1 MERCF
6 PTASILET
14 TSILM
19 ARRCASPCNHFR
31 AECKN
36 TKQTRCCGGRRVTAE
51 RNAEGK
57 DGYAGFDPKSVEPYI
72 VKDPESL
79 AVNLAR
85 AMEQLGKAAS
95 AWLAP
100 RESGQK
106 SDTFAEPVTDMV
118 KTLSKVSEYW
128 LSDPRRTLEA
138 QTHLM
143 GSFFEIWSR
152 TLHRMSGEETAE
164 PAGLQR
170 NDKRFTD
177 EDWVKNPFFDFIRQ
191 AYFVTSDWAERMVE
205 DAEGLDDHTKHK
217 AAFYVR
223 QVSSALSPTNF
234 VTTNP
239 QLYRETVASSGANLV
254 KGMQMFA
261 EDIAAGR
268 GDLKLRQTD
277 TSKFAIGE
285 NIAMTPGKVIAQ
297 SDVCQVLQY
306 EATTETVLKRPLLI
320 CPPWINKFYVL
331 DLNPQKSFIKWA
343 VDQGHTVFV
352 ISWVN
357 PDERHATK
365 DWEAYARE
373 GIGFALDIVEQAT
386 GEREVNAIGYCVG
399 GTLLAATLALHAAE
413 GDDRIR
419 SATLFTTQVD
429 FTHAGDLKVFV
440 DEDQISQIEQNMS
453 VTGYLDGSK
462 MATAFNMLRASELIW
477 PYFVNNYLKG
487 QEPLPFDLLY
497 WNSDSTR
504 MPAANHSFY
513 LRNCYL
519 DNKLSKGE
527 MVLAGKQVSLG
538 DVKIPIYN
546 LATKEDHIAPPRSVF
561 LGSASFGGKVTYVL
575 SGSGHIA
582 GVVNPPDKGKYQF
595 WTGGAPTGDFDDW
608 FKAAKETPGSWWPH
622 WHQWI
627 EKLDKRR
634 VAPRK
639 PGGPLN
645 SLEEAPGSYVRAR
658 A

>member
-1 MERCF
+1 V
-6 PTASILET
+6 
-14 TSILM
+14 
-19 ARRCASPCNHFR
+19 
-31 AECKN
+31 AEDRK
-36 TKQTRCCGGRRVTAE
+36 
-51 RNAEGK
+51 AEGQTGAST
-57 DGYAGFDPKSVEPYI
+57 DGFPGFDPKSVEPYI
-72 VKDPESL
+72 VKDPE
-79 AVNLAR
+79 AFTVNLAR
-85 AMEQLGKAAS
+85 TVEQLGKAAS

-100 RESGQK
+100 RENGQK
-106 SDTFAEPVTDMV
+106 TDMAGDPMLDMV

-128 LSDPRRTLEA
+128 LSDPRRALEA

-143 GSFFEIWSR
+143 GSFFSMWTRSLQKMNGEIVADPD
-152 TLHRMSGEETAE
+152 EV
-164 PAGLQR
+164 PR
-170 NDKRFTD
+170 NDKRFSD
-177 EDWVKNPFFDFIRQ
+177 ADWVANPFFDFLRQ
-191 AYFVTSDWAERMVE
+191 AYFITSNWADRMVR

-223 QVSSALSPTNF
+223 QISSALSPANF

-254 KGMQMFA
+254 KGMQMLA
-261 EDIAAGR
+261 EDIVAGK

-277 TSKFAIGE
+277 VSKFAVGE
-285 NIAMTPGKVIAQ
+285 NIAITPGKVIAQ

-306 EATTETVLKRPLLI
+306 DASTETVLKRPLLI

-357 PDERHATK
+357 PDERHAGK
-365 DWEAYARE
+365 DWESYARE
-373 GIGFALDIVEQAT
+373 GIGFALDSIRQAT
-386 GEREVNAIGYCVG
+386 GEEDVNAIGYCVG
-399 GTLLAATLALHAAE
+399 GTLLAATLALHAQE
-413 GDDRIR
+413 GDTRIR

-429 FTHAGDLKVFV
+429 FTHAGDLKVFA
-440 DEDQISQIEQNMS
+440 DEEQISQMEEKMKE
-453 VTGYLDGSK
+453 TGYLDGSK
-462 MATAFNMLRASELIW
+462 MAMAFNMLRASDLIW

-487 QEPLPFDLLY
+487 QEPSAFDLLY

-519 DNKLSKGE
+519 QNNLTKGA
-527 MVLAGKQVSLG
+527 MVLAGKTISLG
-538 DVKIPIYN
+538 DIKIPVYN
-546 LATKEDHIAPPRSVF
+546 LATKEDHIAPAKSVF
-561 LGSASFGGKVTYVL
+561 VGSQFFGGDVTYVM

-595 WTGGAPTGDFDDW
+595 WTGGPATGDFESWVDT
-608 FKAAKETPGSWWPH
+608 AKETPGSWWPH
-622 WHQWI
+622 WQVWI
-627 EKLDKRR
+627 ETLDGEH
-634 VAPRK
+634 VPARK
-639 PGGPLN
+639 TGGTLN